1 MKDDG
6 IYFLFENHPEFWT
19 LLLCSIAVMVF
30 SISRFAKLYMLYKD
44 SEFNCDMLPLHS
56 KYDESI
62 REKYIRAKICG
73 NRDRLN
79 GIFNSAVFE
88 SLGGVNKK
96 RGNSISRISP
106 FLFADIF
113 ALFPWRL
120 LNFYSVDRRHL
131 VESVDELVCNF
142 SRLAAANCP
151 AVQLY

>member
-62 REKYIRAKICG
+62 REKYIRAFKLKYAVIATVSMAFSILLYLKALEG
-73 NRDRLN
+73 ETKKGEIPFRGFPLFYLR
-79 GIFNSAVFE
+79 IFLPC
-88 SLGGVNKK
+88 SLGG
-96 RGNSISRISP
+96 
-106 FLFADIF
+106 F
-113 ALFPWRL
+113 
-120 LNFYSVDRRHL
+120 
-131 VESVDELVCNF
+131 
-142 SRLAAANCP
+142 
-151 AVQLY
+151 

>member
-6 IYFLFENHPEFWT
+6 ICFLFENHPEFWT

-62 REKYIRAKICG
+62 REKYIRAFKLKYAVIATVSMAFSIRKPWKGKQKKGKFHFADFPFFICG
-73 NRDRLN
+73 Y
-79 GIFNSAVFE
+79 
-88 SLGGVNKK
+88 
-96 RGNSISRISP
+96 
-106 FLFADIF
+106 F

-142 SRLAAANCP
+142 SRLAAADCP